1 MGSSSKLG
9 HDPDF
14 SASFQRKVLA
24 QLVAQFLAI
33 LGQPRLFR
41 VIPTKSPGPL
51 LSKTGP
57 KLGQTGPAGPET
69 GPRLIFVLRNGPE
82 NWATGPPLAQVC
94 VTNWATLFQLRANI
108 RGENS
113 NPCEELEFETSL
125 VGDSRHSGVH
135 AAVEDVVPRPLRL
148 VVRHADEASV
158 VRDPVPLTPGAIS
171 SGSGTP
177 GINSVKSSSPAS
189 KRASFREPVRGLSV
203 RWMMPWMWST
213 SSFATKWSITISRV
227 VMIMAGP
234 FRCGQS
240 VKLPPRVEWEMRVTS
255 SRGAEGC
262 SSR

>member
-1 MGSSSKLG
+1 MRRVIRTGRVRQTMRAHGLVKRGAGVSYYTSWPSLAQFSLFYYISTKTLHTIMGSSSKLG

-94 VTNWATLFQLRANI
+94 VTNWARLFQLRAN
-108 RGENS
+108 
-113 NPCEELEFETSL
+113 T
-125 VGDSRHSGVH
+125 
-135 AAVEDVVPRPLRL
+135 PRRKL
-148 VVRHADEASV
+148 
-158 VRDPVPLTPGAIS
+158 
-171 SGSGTP
+171 
-177 GINSVKSSSPAS
+177 
-189 KRASFREPVRGLSV
+189 
-203 RWMMPWMWST
+203 
-213 SSFATKWSITISRV
+213 
-227 VMIMAGP
+227 
-234 FRCGQS
+234 QS
-240 VKLPPRVEWEMRVTS
+240 M
-255 SRGAEGC
+255 
-262 SSR
+262 